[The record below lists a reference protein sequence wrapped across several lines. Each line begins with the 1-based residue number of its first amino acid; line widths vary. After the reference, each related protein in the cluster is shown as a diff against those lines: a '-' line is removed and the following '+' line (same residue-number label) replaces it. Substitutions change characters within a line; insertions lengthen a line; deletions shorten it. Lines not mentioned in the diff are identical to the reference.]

1 LRRAGP
7 EKPFQGK
14 FFRPTI
20 PASYVYLMPNSP
32 KNLEIPFFF
41 FAGIG
46 NFPPKFYPFRP
57 NLTDS
62 PAKATARAYKGT

>member
-1 LRRAGP
+1 
-7 EKPFQGK
+7 
-14 FFRPTI
+14 
-20 PASYVYLMPNSP
+20 MPNSP